1 MCINVAITPIV
12 YTLPMKQLP
21 LITCLRS
28 KLGSGGNKI
37 TISGTPTV
45 SGTLHYKI
53 TAAGSVA
60 AEGDLS

>member
-1 MCINVAITPIV
+1 MLRSRLLSFIR
-12 YTLPMKQLP
+12 LPMKLLLR
-21 LITCLRS
+21 LIPACGS

-53 TAAGSVA
+53 TATGVVSLLLLK
-60 AEGDLS
+60 EI